1 MINTKHEDA
10 IMKMGFGYFRESI
23 LKRLGINYEIVLS
36 GEIWYVRNNRT
47 LKNSDLNMEENKGM
61 TLQETME
68 NEFSKLRKTSH
79 IFHIVSCYT
88 EYDRTVR
95 GGGR

>member
-1 MINTKHEDA
+1 MQCKIFLFLQKN
-10 IMKMGFGYFRESI
+10 G
-23 LKRLGINYEIVLS
+23 IVLS

-47 LKNSDLNMEENKGM
+47 LKNSDLNMEEN
-61 TLQETME
+61 
-68 NEFSKLRKTSH
+68 EFSKLRKTSH
-79 IFHIVSCYT
+79 IFHIISCYT

>member
-1 MINTKHEDA
+1 MQCKIFLFLQKN
-10 IMKMGFGYFRESI
+10 G
-23 LKRLGINYEIVLS
+23 IVLS

-47 LKNSDLNMEENKGM
+47 LKNSDLNMEEN
-61 TLQETME
+61 
-68 NEFSKLRKTSH
+68 EFSKLRKTSH
-79 IFHIVSCYT
+79 IFNIISCYT

>member
-1 MINTKHEDA
+1 MQCKIFLFLQKN
-10 IMKMGFGYFRESI
+10 G
-23 LKRLGINYEIVLS
+23 IVLS

-47 LKNSDLNMEENKGM
+47 LKNSDLNKE
-61 TLQETME
+61 E

-79 IFHIVSCYT
+79 IFNIISCYT

>member
-23 LKRLGINYEIVLS
+23 LKRLEINYEIVLS
-36 GEIWYVRNNRT
+36 EEIWYVRNNRT

-61 TLQETME
+61 ALQETME

-79 IFHIVSCYT
+79 IFHIISCYT

>member
-1 MINTKHEDA
+1 MINIKHEDA

-36 GEIWYVRNNRT
+36 GEILYVRNNRT

>member
-36 GEIWYVRNNRT
+36 GKIWYVRNNRT
-47 LKNSDLNMEENKGM
+47 LKNSDLNM
-61 TLQETME
+61 
-68 NEFSKLRKTSH
+68 
-79 IFHIVSCYT
+79 
-88 EYDRTVR
+88 D
-95 GGGR
+95 

>member
-1 MINTKHEDA
+1 MQCKIFLFLQKN
-10 IMKMGFGYFRESI
+10 G
-23 LKRLGINYEIVLS
+23 IVLS

-47 LKNSDLNMEENKGM
+47 LKNSDLNMA
-61 TLQETME
+61 E

-79 IFHIVSCYT
+79 IFHIISCYT